1 MEKLKQSKA
10 KKIINKLKRLFKP
23 IEILQTLLAITLIGL
38 CLTAAQWQY
47 HRGLDREA
55 NSKVIEENISKEP
68 LGPYEFNQ
76 IDPVKDNLR
85 KGLLRG
91 HFDLEHQSL
100 VRDRY
105 SNGVYGFEVLQLF
118 RSQDGNRYWVDRG
131 WVKAGKDAKT
141 PPVIPELSENEIDI
155 NVRIRSENLAPQ
167 IAGSFY
173 ATVTPKRISKLST
186 LQGVGA
192 KDYYLDLLPSTEV
205 SPLTTIDIPELSNGP
220 HYAYAIQ
227 WLAFGL
233 MIAFGR
239 ILLFRN
245 PK

>member
-1 MEKLKQSKA
+1 V
-10 KKIINKLKRLFKP
+10 KRFFNP
-23 IEILQTLLAITLIGL
+23 IEILQTLLAIALIGL

-47 HRGLDREA
+47 HRGLDRSA
-55 NSKVIEENISKEP
+55 NNKVIEENLTRKP
-68 LGPYEFNQ
+68 LGQSEFNQ

-91 HFDLEHQSL
+91 HFDSSHQSL

-105 SNGVYGFEVLQLF
+105 SNGIYGFEVLQLF
-118 RSQDGNRYWVDRG
+118 RAQNGDRYWIDRG

-141 PPVIPELSENEIDI
+141 SPAIPDLSEKNIDI

-173 ATVTPKRISKLST
+173 ATIAQKRISKLST

-192 KDYYLDLLPSTEV
+192 KDYYLDLLPSSEV
-205 SPLTTIDIPELSNGP
+205 SPLTPIDIPELSNGP

>member
-1 MEKLKQSKA
+1 M
-10 KKIINKLKRLFKP
+10 KRFFNL
-23 IEILQTLLAITLIGL
+23 IEILQTLLAIVLIGL
-38 CLTAAQWQY
+38 CLIAAQWQY
-47 HRGLDREA
+47 QRGSDRA
-55 NSKVIEENISKEP
+55 FSNKVISNNLSKSALSP
-68 LGPYEFNQ
+68 SEFNG

-85 KGLLRG
+85 RG
-91 HFDLEHQSL
+91 IILGNFDLGHQSL

-118 RSQDGNRYWVDRG
+118 KSQNGDKYWIDRG

-141 PPVIPELSENEIDI
+141 PPSIPQISTKQMEI

-167 IAGSFY
+167 VAGSFF
-173 ATVTPKRISKLST
+173 ATSAPKRISKLSA

-192 KDYYLDLLPSTEV
+192 KNYYLDLLPSSDV
-205 SPLTTIDIPELSNGP
+205 SPLKPIDLPELSNGP

-227 WLAFGL
+227 WLAFGF
-233 MIAFGR
+233 MIAVGR